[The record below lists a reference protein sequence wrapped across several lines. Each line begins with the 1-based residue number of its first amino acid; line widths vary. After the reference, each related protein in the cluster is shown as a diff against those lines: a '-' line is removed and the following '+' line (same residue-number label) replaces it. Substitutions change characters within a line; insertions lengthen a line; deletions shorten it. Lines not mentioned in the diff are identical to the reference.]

1 MFNRLR
7 LLAAAATLV
16 VPALA
21 SAALPAIEVFKSATC
36 GCCEEWVKHLKANGM
51 TVKVSDVASPA
62 DYRQKFGISEDLG
75 SCHTAKI
82 GKYAIEG
89 HVPASD
95 IKRLLASG
103 VKARGLAVPGM
114 PAGSPGMET
123 GRTDAYDVLLI
134 KPDGRTA
141 VYKHY
146 SAKK

>member
-1 MFNRLR
+1 MFIRFRLFV
-7 LLAAAATLV
+7 AAAALV

-21 SAALPAIEVFKSATC
+21 SAALPVIEVFKSATC

-51 TVKVSDVASPA
+51 SVKVSDVANPG
-62 DYRQKFGISEDLG
+62 DYRQKFGIAQDLG

-123 GRTDAYDVLLI
+123 GRTDPYDVLLI

-146 SAKK
+146 TGTN